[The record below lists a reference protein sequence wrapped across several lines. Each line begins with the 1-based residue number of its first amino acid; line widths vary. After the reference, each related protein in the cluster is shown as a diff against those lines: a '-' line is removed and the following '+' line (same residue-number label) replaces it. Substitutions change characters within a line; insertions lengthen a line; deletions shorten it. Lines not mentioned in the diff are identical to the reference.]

1 MAVLAGSETFRLERM
16 LNVIRGGA
24 GWQELGLDFRRPRS
38 ASESAPHFEAFTNK
52 VFARC
57 KFCQPNQKT

>member
-1 MAVLAGSETFRLERM
+1 M
-16 LNVIRGGA
+16 LNVIREGA

-52 VFARC
+52 VFACC